1 MFKKDLYMK
10 VVFTIIALSLCV
22 IAIRNTELIKKAEA
36 YGSQDVNVTNAYE
49 IGSAVASNLSIKTLR
64 VRVTNTPGVRVTNIP
79 ISLQFLD

>member
-36 YGSQDVNVTNAYE
+36 YGSQDVNVTNASD
-49 IGSAVASNLSIKTLR
+49 IGRAIAKKLLTDQLISPFSTGLR
-64 VRVTNTPGVRVTNIP
+64 VEVTNASSFR
-79 ISLQFLD
+79 

>member
-36 YGSQDVNVTNAYE
+36 YGTKVDVDNSRE
-49 IGSAVASNLSIKTLR
+49 VARHIAQAIARKTLN
-64 VRVTNTPGVRVTNIP
+64 VYVMN
-79 ISLQFLD
+79 

>member
-36 YGSQDVNVTNAYE
+36 YGSQDVNVTNGDD
-49 IGSAVASNLSIKTLR
+49 IGRAIARNLSLETLN
-64 VRVTNTPGVRVTNIP
+64 VYVMN
-79 ISLQFLD
+79 

>member
-36 YGSQDVNVTNAYE
+36 YGSQDVNVTNASD
-49 IGSAVASNLSIKTLR
+49 IGRAIATNLSMQTLR
-64 VRVTNTPGVRVTNIP
+64 VYVTN
-79 ISLQFLD
+79 

>member
-36 YGSQDVNVTNAYE
+36 YMLSDTVGVHILNTDD
-49 IGSAVASNLSIKTLR
+49 IGSSIAKKLSSEFNIIEPLY
-64 VRVTNTPGVRVTNIP
+64 VRVT
-79 ISLQFLD
+79 D

>member
-36 YGSQDVNVTNAYE
+36 NCGQNVHITNPYS
-49 IGSAVASNLSIKTLR
+49 IGSAIATSLSLETLN
-64 VRVTNTPGVRVTNIP
+64 VRVTNY
-79 ISLQFLD
+79 

>member
-36 YGSQDVNVTNAYE
+36 YGGQNVHVTNADD
-49 IGSAVASNLSIKTLR
+49 IGRAIARKLSSKTLK
-64 VRVTNTPGVRVTNIP
+64 VKVTNIP
-79 ISLQFLD
+79 ISLRFPD